1 MRRRPGITGTT
12 MVVALLAALGLLGA
26 CSTYQVH
33 SSEMHSSIS
42 LKAGDIRRGGIA
54 FITPSTATGHEQDK
68 QALALAFGDV
78 LIAER
83 PQYRVVTLARTLSD
97 INRAGLA
104 AQYKKMYQDYQDTG
118 IFDRCTLQKIGR
130 AIGTRYLAQLK
141 LAGFRQGSNERF
153 GTLGLRIF
161 QTLYANIRLFL
172 QIWDS
177 KNGTIAWEGAEEL
190 NYAYDTDREKPVT
203 FRKVVEDAA
212 RRLIAK
218 MPP

>member
-1 MRRRPGITGTT
+1 MHGRWKFTGST
-12 MVVALLAALGLLGA
+12 MAIALLAALSLVSA
-26 CSTYQVH
+26 CSTTQVH
-33 SSEMHSSIS
+33 SSQLHSSIS

-78 LIAER
+78 LMRER
-83 PQYRVVTLARTLSD
+83 PRYRVVTLAQTLSD

-104 AQYKKMYQDYQDTG
+104 VQYKQMYQDYQDTG
-118 IFDRCTLQKIGR
+118 IFDRSTLQQIGHV
-130 AIGTRYLAQLK
+130 IGARYLAQLK
-141 LAGFRQGSNERF
+141 LAGFSQGSNERF
-153 GTLGLRIF
+153 SALGLRMF
-161 QTLYANIRLFL
+161 QTLHANIRLFL

-177 KNGTIAWEGAEEL
+177 KDGTIAWEGAEEL

-203 FRKVVEDAA
+203 FRRVVEDAA

-218 MPP
+218 LP

>member
-1 MRRRPGITGTT
+1 MGTAT
-12 MVVALLAALGLLGA
+12 VVVLLTAVSLLSA

-33 SSEMHSSIS
+33 SSELHNSIS

-78 LIAER
+78 LVVER
-83 PQYRVVTLARTLSD
+83 PQYRVVTLAQTLSD
-97 INRAGLA
+97 INRAGFA
-104 AQYKKMYQDYQDTG
+104 GQYKKMYQDYQDTG
-118 IFDRCTLQKIGR
+118 IFDRSTLQLIGR
-130 AIGTRYLAQLK
+130 AIGARYLAQLK
-141 LAGFRQGSNERF
+141 LAGFSQGSNERF
-153 GTLGLRIF
+153 SALGVRLF
-161 QTLYANIRLFL
+161 QTQQANIRLFL

-177 KNGTIAWEGAEEL
+177 KDGTIAWEGAEEL

>member
-1 MRRRPGITGTT
+1 MHGRWKFTGSAMTI
-12 MVVALLAALGLLGA
+12 ALWAALSLVSA
-26 CSTYQVH
+26 CSTTQVH
-33 SSEMHSSIS
+33 SSQLHSSIS

-78 LIAER
+78 LMRER
-83 PQYRVVTLARTLSD
+83 PRYRVVTLAQTLSD

-104 AQYKKMYQDYQDTG
+104 VQYKQMYQDYQDTG
-118 IFDRCTLQKIGR
+118 IFDRSTLQQIGHVVG
-130 AIGTRYLAQLK
+130 ARYLAQLK
-141 LAGFRQGSNERF
+141 LAGFSQGSNERF
-153 GTLGLRIF
+153 SALGVRLF
-161 QTLYANIRLFL
+161 QTLHANVRMFL

-177 KNGTIAWEGAEEL
+177 KDGTIAWEGAEEL

-212 RRLIAK
+212 GRLIAK
-218 MPP
+218 LP